1 MMSGYVA
8 IDKIFL
14 RRMQITIDRLEQFVT
29 HFYSYWK
36 KSEQMYSVKYRNNL
50 FGIQNE
56 NLQDKI
62 IR

>member
-1 MMSGYVA
+1 
-8 IDKIFL
+8 
-14 RRMQITIDRLEQFVT
+14 MQTTIDRLEQFVT

-36 KSEQMYSVKYRNNL
+36 KSKQMYSVKYRNNL

-62 IR
+62 IRWRKARM